1 MAILKSEIRNK
12 YSQIPNSVIR
22 AKDVTDGDYRL
33 LIYLYSLPNGWKI
46 NQGYLGTEL
55 NCNRRNIS
63 SKIKRLKEAGYLEI
77 IRANKE
83 GDTDYIYVLKEKDVS
98 SSDVSVDNVSSS
110 DVSVDNV
117 SSSDVSVNDV
127 YINTNKINTEKI
139 NNELNNY
146 STTTSK
152 GTDLFEFIEKSFGRT
167 LSSSEYEFIQKWE
180 DNELTRYAV
189 KQAELARAFNV
200 KYIDKILFNYQKENI
215 KTVAEAEERD
225 KKFKEN
231 KGCQRKSYKTPQE
244 RTRENLETVR
254 KELEARNEL

>member
-110 DVSVDNV
+110 DVSV
-117 SSSDVSVNDV
+117 NDV

-180 DNELTRYAV
+180 DNELTRYAI

-225 KKFKEN
+225 KKFKES
-231 KGCQRKSYKTPQE
+231 KGIQRKTYKTPQE
-244 RTRENLETVR
+244 KTRENLETVR
-254 KELEARNEL
+254 KELEARNELRTGK